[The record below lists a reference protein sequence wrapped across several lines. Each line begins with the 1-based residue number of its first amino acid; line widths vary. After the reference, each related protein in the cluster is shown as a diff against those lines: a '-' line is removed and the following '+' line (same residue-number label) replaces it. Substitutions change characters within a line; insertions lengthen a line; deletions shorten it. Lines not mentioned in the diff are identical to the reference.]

1 MKHAILCVD
10 DEVDNVDALE
20 RLFRKKFKVF
30 KATSGPEA
38 ISILDENPVTVI
50 ISDQRMPEMTGVEFL
65 SRSLK
70 IQPNTI
76 RILLTGYTDI
86 DSVIDAI
93 NSGQVYRYVT
103 KPWDPV
109 DLTTAVD
116 RAVERYELQEEIK
129 RKNIEL
135 EKALE
140 ELKSLDAAKM
150 NFMYLVNHELKTPL
164 TAILSFVELLGES
177 NMDPEQELYVDRI
190 SKSSYRLKRLVEDV
204 LQIVSAETGQI
215 KIKRETCLL
224 KDLIEPIPKDVQ
236 NLIEKKDLKVKKS
249 LKKVHLK
256 ADPKAIRNVT
266 HRLWQNAAKFTPEG
280 ETIQITCK
288 VSKGNCTLTFSNS
301 SDPIPEDR
309 IKQLLEPFTID
320 EDFMNHSQGTGL
332 GLAVSQSLLKLHGSS
347 LDIKFDNGAIY
358 VEFTLPIADK

>member
-129 RKNIEL
+129 QKNIEL

-140 ELKSLDAAKM
+140 EH
-150 NFMYLVNHELKTPL
+150 F
-164 TAILSFVELLGES
+164 G
-177 NMDPEQELYVDRI
+177 
-190 SKSSYRLKRLVEDV
+190 
-204 LQIVSAETGQI
+204 
-215 KIKRETCLL
+215 
-224 KDLIEPIPKDVQ
+224 
-236 NLIEKKDLKVKKS
+236 
-249 LKKVHLK
+249 
-256 ADPKAIRNVT
+256 
-266 HRLWQNAAKFTPEG
+266 
-280 ETIQITCK
+280 
-288 VSKGNCTLTFSNS
+288 FS
-301 SDPIPEDR
+301 
-309 IKQLLEPFTID
+309 
-320 EDFMNHSQGTGL
+320 
-332 GLAVSQSLLKLHGSS
+332 
-347 LDIKFDNGAIY
+347 
-358 VEFTLPIADK
+358 